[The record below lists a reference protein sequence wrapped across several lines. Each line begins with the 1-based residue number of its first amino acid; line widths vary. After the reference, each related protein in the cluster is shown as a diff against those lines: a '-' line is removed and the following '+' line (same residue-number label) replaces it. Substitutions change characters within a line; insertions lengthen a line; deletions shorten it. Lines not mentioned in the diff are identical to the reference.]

1 VQCSNSAAATDY
13 PGNPVKET
21 SMFKVDQFSAANEAA
36 INQFAH
42 FAQLSLA
49 NLEKFAEIGLDAARD
64 SVEQATAHA
73 AALAGAKDV
82 HEVIAINS
90 AALEPVMK
98 RAYAY
103 SRTVYESAAETN
115 AEVKKVFEKQAAE
128 ANKTAV
134 AGLEEAFKYAPA
146 GSEAYVGNVKS
157 AMAAAQSA
165 YANLA
170 AINKQLYDT
179 VEKTVEQNVATVQ
192 SAAKAPKA
200 PVRKAKRR

>member
-1 VQCSNSAAATDY
+1 MNANT
-13 PGNPVKET
+13 
-21 SMFKVDQFSAANEAA
+21 FKLDQFAAANEAA
-36 INQFAH
+36 ISQFAH

-49 NLEKFAEIGLDAARD
+49 NLEKFAALGIDAARD

-73 AALAGAKDV
+73 ASLANAKDV

-103 SRTVYESAAETN
+103 SRTVYETAAETN
-115 AEVKKVFEKQAAE
+115 AEVKKVIEKQAADL
-128 ANKTAV
+128 NKSAV
-134 AGLEEAFKYAPA
+134 SSMEEAFKYAPA

-157 AMAAAQSA
+157 AFAAAQNA
-165 YANLA
+165 YNNLA
-170 AINKQLYDT
+170 AINQQLVDT

-192 SAAKAPKA
+192 AAAAKAPKA
-200 PVRKAKRR
+200 PVRKAGKRR

>member
-1 VQCSNSAAATDY
+1 
-13 PGNPVKET
+13 
-21 SMFKVDQFSAANEAA
+21 MFKADQFNVSNEAV

-103 SRTVYESAAETN
+103 SRTVYETAAETN
-115 AEVKKVFEKQAAE
+115 AEVKKVIEKQAADL
-128 ANKTAV
+128 N
-134 AGLEEAFKYAPA
+134 
-146 GSEAYVGNVKS
+146 KS
-157 AMAAAQSA
+157 AVHQIFSPVVHMAGRHLRGMFGELFFKIGNELSISMDGRIHIVGPSVDIHEFDDLQ
-165 YANLA
+165 NEILA
-170 AINKQLYDT
+170 ACTHKGQELIDLLIVHT
-179 VEKTVEQNVATVQ
+179 F
-192 SAAKAPKA
+192 
-200 PVRKAKRR
+200 

>member
-1 VQCSNSAAATDY
+1 MNT
-13 PGNPVKET
+13 T
-21 SMFKVDQFSAANEAA
+21 FKIDQFTAANEAA

-49 NLEKFAEIGLDAARD
+49 NLEKFAAIGLDAARD

-73 AALAGAKDV
+73 ASLAGAKDV

-103 SRTVYESAAETN
+103 SRTVYETAAETN
-115 AEVKKVFEKQAAE
+115 AEVKKVIEQQSAE
-128 ANKTAV
+128 LNQSAV
-134 AGLEEAFKYAPA
+134 TSLEEAFKYAPA

-157 AMAAAQSA
+157 AIAAAQNA
-165 YANLA
+165 YENLA
-170 AINKQLYDT
+170 SINKQLVES
-179 VEKTVEQNVATVQ
+179 VEKTVEQNVATVKK
-192 SAAKAPKA
+192 AAAVAPKA
-200 PVRKAKRR
+200 RRTTKRK